1 MVLTKTDEFQ
11 IIWNWQSRTFIGPIA
26 IGKPAAAIIQKYNL
40 PFIEEYSDS
49 EQKVYEFPDDTTIRV
64 EDGLIDSVSFKSNFI
79 YKNINLIGVPIEN
92 VRTLLGEEDTVDDN
106 FEEQICFEFDKYS
119 LMVWVGKNTGK
130 VESVSCF

>member
-1 MVLTKTDEFQ
+1 MDTLGEAK
-11 IIWNWQSRTFIGPIA
+11 IIWDWQSKTSIGPIA
-26 IGKPAAAIIQKYNL
+26 IGKPAAAIIQEYNL

-79 YKNINLIGVPIEN
+79 YENTNLIGVSIEN
-92 VRTLLGEEDTVDDN
+92 VRALLGDEDTVDDN

-119 LMVWVGKNTGK
+119 LMAWVSKSTEK
-130 VESVSCF
+130 VESISCF